1 MRGLSWNR
9 TSKDFIILEEM
20 RDYVI
25 LKNGCYCM
33 FPNIKITVNT
43 SNPNKILVEI
53 IAKTVFKEHMVY
65 YGLCKIAQD
74 YGVYAC

>member
-9 TSKDFIILEEM
+9 TSKDCIILEEM
-20 RDYVI
+20 REYVI

-33 FPNIKITVNT
+33 FPTIKITANT
-43 SNPNKILVEI
+43 SNPNKILVDI
-53 IAKTVFKEHMVY
+53 VAKTSFKENLVY

-74 YGVYAC
+74 YGVHAY